1 MKTPTGIAL
10 VEAISQI
17 LDRQNRE
24 GQEVKRFQAKRVLE
38 TFTLEHR
45 LDEKSVTALP
55 RLLRR
60 FESDDFRQIRS
71 MSDSLINK
79 DEQELKAELIS
90 LKEQLKPIEAR
101 IHQVKTKTA
110 FVSTVLRP
118 FYAKYTSIWFQ
129 ERTDIDIQQA
139 EAKIEQLETM
149 SLKSMDDFV
158 QWSRDVADL
167 FDQVVV
173 YRGADAAD
181 PYTRPTGT
189 VGERS
194 SKTYLQA
201 WKVYLD
207 RFHAELWSMAGGLEF
222 GDSQTSSKFMA
233 NRSSESFSYNF
244 EHDDFQGL
252 DQNRSALSR
261 ESGSMTTASGSDVRK
276 LDEAEEPPRN
286 KSFKVLGKS
295 KTNSNSETTK
305 WVQIFIESKIDP
317 TAQATRKWE
326 SQTDFRQS
334 LQKWLDTLPVIWGP
348 AADQFIAKVSVKT
361 ATGESDLTLPAL
373 TVKDAADRLT
383 KAVEMQQ
390 D

>member
-1 MKTPTGIAL
+1 MRFPTGSAF

-24 GQEVKRFQAKRVLE
+24 GQAAKRFQAKRVLE
-38 TFTLEHR
+38 AFTLEHR

-55 RLLRR
+55 RLLRK

-79 DEQELKAELIS
+79 DEQELKAELTS

-118 FYAKYTSIWFQ
+118 FYAKYTSIWLQ
-129 ERTDIDIQQA
+129 ERTDIDMKQA
-139 EAKIEQLETM
+139 QTKIEKLETM
-149 SLKSMDDFV
+149 SLRSMDEFV
-158 QWSRDVADL
+158 QWTQDVSDV

-173 YRGADAAD
+173 YRGADAAN
-181 PYTRPTGT
+181 PYARPTGT
-189 VGERS
+189 VSEKS

-201 WKVYLD
+201 WKAYLD
-207 RFHAELWSMAGGLEF
+207 RFHEELWSMAGGS
-222 GDSQTSSKFMA
+222 DSADGQTSSRFTV
-233 NRSSESFSYNF
+233 NRSSESFSYDF
-244 EHDDFQGL
+244 EHDNPSSL
-252 DQNRSALSR
+252 DHNVSALSR
-261 ESGSMTTASGSDVRK
+261 KSGSITTATGSDVRK
-276 LDEAEEPPRN
+276 LDKAEEPQRN
-286 KSFKVLGKS
+286 KTFKMLGKS
-295 KTNSNSETTK
+295 KPNSDSETTE
-305 WVQIFIESKIDP
+305 WIQIFIESKIDP

-326 SQTDFRQS
+326 SQADFRLS
-334 LQKWLDTLPVIWGP
+334 LQKWLDTLPAIWGP

-361 ATGESDLTLPAL
+361 ATGESDLTLPTL